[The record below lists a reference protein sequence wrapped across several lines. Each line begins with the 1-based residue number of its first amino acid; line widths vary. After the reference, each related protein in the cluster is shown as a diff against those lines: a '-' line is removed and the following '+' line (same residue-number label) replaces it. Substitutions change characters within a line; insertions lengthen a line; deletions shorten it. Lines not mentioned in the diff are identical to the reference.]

1 MTMFPA
7 ITLRD
12 LRDLRCVRTASTA
25 RNARTAPIAAA
36 AALTALVCAAL
47 LGALAPTA
55 SAVVPPFAEEWSVP
69 GAPQEV
75 EIDPFGHIWVSAF
88 DDSIRVYTPY
98 GGTLIAA
105 FGGSGAG
112 DGQFDNPYGMAF
124 DPSGDVYI
132 CDYAGARVEKFTSGG
147 VFITSWPI
155 PSSRAD
161 HVAVD
166 GAGDVYVT
174 GYTSTAMHK
183 YTSTG
188 TPITDWPMNG
198 GSFNSGVAI
207 SGSDVFVVQ
216 WDAPVV
222 EQFLTDGTFV
232 GGFALP
238 SVGGTDIEIDALGQ
252 FWVTGYGENAIHVF
266 ASDGTLLESFGTLGA
281 GPGEF
286 NGPQGIAIGSDGSV
300 YVADEING
308 RIQRFGASVT
318 GVEPPADAGPVRSAL
333 ISLAPNPCRGSV
345 AFTYAAPRAERL
357 EITVSDVT
365 GRRVATLQD
374 RVMAAGEHRI
384 GWDTRSDDGRQLAA
398 GRYFVRVAGESGASV
413 EQLVIVR

>member
-1 MTMFPA
+1 MTVRLA
-7 ITLRD
+7 D
-12 LRDLRCVRTASTA
+12 LMGA
-25 RNARTAPIAAA
+25 RVLHAIAAH
-36 AALTALVCAAL
+36 LVCIAL
-47 LGALAPTA
+47 LAGAAPTA

-75 EIDPFGHIWVSAF
+75 EIDPFGHVWVSAF

-147 VFITSWPI
+147 AFILSWPI

-161 HVAVD
+161 HVAID
-166 GAGDVYVT
+166 SNGDVYVT
-174 GYTSTAMHK
+174 GYTSTAVHK
-183 YTSTG
+183 YMPDG
-188 TPITDWPMNG
+188 TPITDWPMSG
-198 GSFNSGVAI
+198 GTLNSGIVI
-207 SGSDVFVVQ
+207 SGSDAYVVQ

-222 EQFLTDGTFV
+222 EQFQTDGTFV

-238 SVGGTDIEIDALGQ
+238 GVGGTDIEIDALGQ
-252 FWVTGYGENAIHVF
+252 FWVTGYGENALHVF
-266 ASDGTLLESFGTLGA
+266 ASDGTLLESFGTLGS

-286 NGPQGIAIGSDGSV
+286 NGPQGVAIGNDGSV

-308 RIQRFGASVT
+308 RIQRFGANVT
-318 GVEPPADAGPVRSAL
+318 GVTPPADAPAARGAL
-333 ISLAPNPCRGSV
+333 LSLAPNPCRGSV
-345 AFTYAAPRAERL
+345 AFTYAAPRAGRL
-357 EITVSDVT
+357 EITIADVT
-365 GRRVATLQD
+365 GRRVATLENL
-374 RVMAAGEHRI
+374 VTAAGEHRI
-384 GWDTRSDDGRQLAA
+384 VWDARSDDGRQLAA
-398 GRYFVRVAGESGASV
+398 GRYFVRVAGENGASV
-413 EQLVIVR
+413 EPLVIVR